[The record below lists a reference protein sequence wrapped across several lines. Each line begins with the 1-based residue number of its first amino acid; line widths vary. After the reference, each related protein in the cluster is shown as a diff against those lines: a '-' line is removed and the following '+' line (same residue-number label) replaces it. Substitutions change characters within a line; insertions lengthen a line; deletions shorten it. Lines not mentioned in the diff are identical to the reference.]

1 MKYSGDKIEYLLL
14 CLCRM
19 LVAKS
24 MNKFRNIVHVFV
36 VDEKTNNG
44 RNGRINCNQL
54 ATTLLMYY
62 TSNFFRD

>member
-1 MKYSGDKIEYLLL
+1 
-14 CLCRM
+14 
-19 LVAKS
+19 